1 MRYDVFDMRVEA
13 DREFPFPAAAG
24 EGAVD
29 CRLAEDE
36 ALVERVEADRT
47 GVLRDEG
54 CELQYGGW
62 LCEVRPGEG
71 RVSYARRPL
80 GELELPLW
88 HVLERMVLPLYATLA
103 ATERLCLHASGVVL
117 DGLGWLFIGDTGAGK
132 STTAFELARNFDA
145 RLASDEMAVVD
156 VERGDLLVGSPGVRL
171 LPGQVDGGA
180 VDSGTIH
187 PALEKHWFRLP
198 NNRLARGRAPLGGL
212 VVLERVDEPDS
223 PEPASFSEVAGSRRL
238 TLLLEQTFEFEEAP
252 RSWRERRFRNA
263 AALAKSTQMHAC
275 RIHPSEDG
283 TPAHVDSLCDM
294 LMGEFRA

>member
-1 MRYDVFDMRVEA
+1 MHYDLFDMTFEA
-13 DREFPFPAAAG
+13 DREFPFPAAGG
-24 EGAVD
+24 EGAAD
-29 CRLAEDE
+29 CRLVEDE

-71 RVSYARRPL
+71 RVSYAKRPL

-103 ATERLCLHASGVVL
+103 APDRLCLHASGVVF
-117 DGLGWLFIGDTGAGK
+117 DGVGWLFIGNTGAGK

-156 VERGDLLVGSPGVRL
+156 VERGDLLAGSPGVRL
-171 LPGQVDGGA
+171 LPEQVDGEE

-198 NNRLARGRAPLGGL
+198 NERLARGRVPLGGL
-212 VVLERVDEPDS
+212 VVLERVDESDL

-263 AALAKSTQMHAC
+263 AALAKLTQIHTC
-275 RIHPSEDG
+275 RIHPTEDG
-283 TPAHVDSLCDM
+283 EPAHLETLYEMLEADS
-294 LMGEFRA
+294 